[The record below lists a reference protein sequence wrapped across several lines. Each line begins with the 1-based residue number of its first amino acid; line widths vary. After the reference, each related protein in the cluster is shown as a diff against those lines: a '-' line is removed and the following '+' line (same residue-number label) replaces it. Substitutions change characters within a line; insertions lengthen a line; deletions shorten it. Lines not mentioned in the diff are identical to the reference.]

1 MGKDF
6 LYVCSSEL
14 DVALRIRVVSLF
26 GHVQKHDTYSGEM
39 FLKLTLYCNQRKV
52 GREVC
57 TAYKA
62 APAQGSNNR
71 ELQRWNEWIQLPLTY
86 SELPRDALIHLT
98 LWDVGNDVEP
108 FFIAQASKY
117 LFSKRGVLRDGQFD
131 VRLQKAQPKE
141 TPEPKF
147 DESSDASK
155 LPKTSGIREY
165 IKKEKMYKQNY
176 IDRVDWLDQ
185 FTFSKLEQIKE
196 EARVEDRA
204 LYISLEMATV
214 YGHDGITPFQVI
226 YYVPDTQNE
235 GILKKIRGKVDPEL
249 GMENLCETK
258 HHMLTRNAR
267 AGDIDKRLQPN
278 AMIKD
283 MLESIIRMPSSQ
295 PITIEE
301 RDIIWKFRFWLKN
314 NPHALTKFARSV
326 NWDEGLEVKQ
336 AIEVLSEFLLK
347 VELGPFTLTG
357 PPIDA
362 CDALE
367 LLGPSFTHPFVRR
380 YAVSRLQNTPPS
392 ILLLYLPQLV
402 QSIRY
407 EAHVNMDM
415 KKSMECV
422 NADGGEDP
430 LELSDANLSDQKSSA
445 LELYLGRSEDM
456 VTYLI
461 NQACQ
466 HAVIANFLYWYLKVE
481 VEANETTDPYMSNY
495 YTVMLERL
503 LTSLQNGSSLAKMS
517 RQNIMSQRTLVD
529 ALKQISKEV
538 QSEGGN
544 RQKKLDF
551 LKRKLAHSPELMD
564 LKGLPLPLDPTIQVK
579 NVQPETTVLF
589 ASKLMPMRL
598 TFSTV
603 RGFSPPYECGEA
615 YMTIFK
621 RGDDLRQD
629 QLVLQ
634 MIKLM
639 DNLWKDEKLDLC
651 LTPYAVLAT
660 SVSDGFVQFVKAT
673 PIADLRNIQDTLRQ
687 YRPSATGPYGIE
699 AAVMENY
706 VRSCAGYSII
716 CYVLGI
722 GDRHMHNLLLRENG
736 RMFHVDFGYILG
748 RDPKPMPPL
757 IKLTTEMV
765 NCMGGQES
773 VHFKRFIDYCTTAF
787 CIIRRHANLIINLF
801 SLMLDAGIPDVAVE
815 KDKAVQTILERF
827 HLQLTDEEAYKEITR
842 IIYTSLSAKIPIIAD
857 FVHDVKQYI
866 VN

>member
-14 DVALRIRVVSLF
+14 DVPLRIRVVSLF
-26 GHVQKHDTYSGEM
+26 GHVQRSDTYSGEM

-57 TAYKA
+57 TAYKP
-62 APAQGSNNR
+62 APTQAPNNR

-86 SELPRDALIHLT
+86 SELSRDAMLHLT

-108 FFIAQASKY
+108 QFVAQASKY

-141 TPEPKF
+141 LPEPKF
-147 DESSDASK
+147 DEPSDSNK
-155 LPKTSGIREY
+155 LPKSSGIREY
-165 IKKEKMYKQNY
+165 LKKEKMYKQNY
-176 IDRVDWLDQ
+176 IHPVDWLDQ
-185 FTFSKLEQIKE
+185 VTFIKLERMKE
-196 EARVEDRA
+196 DARIEDRS
-204 LYISLEMATV
+204 LYISLEMATI
-214 YGHDGITPFQVI
+214 YGHDDVTPYQVVF
-226 YYVPDTQNE
+226 YVPDIQNE
-235 GILKKIRGKVDPEL
+235 MIAMKSSGRLDPEM

-278 AMIKD
+278 AVIKD
-283 MLESIIRMPSSQ
+283 NLEAIIRMPSSQ
-295 PITIEE
+295 PMTMEE
-301 RDIIWKFRFWLKN
+301 RDTIWKFRFWLKS

-326 NWDEGLEVKQ
+326 NWNERLEVKQ
-336 AIEVLSEFLLK
+336 AIEVLSDWA
-347 VELGPFTLTG
+347 
-357 PPIDA
+357 PIDA

-380 YAVSRLQNTPPS
+380 YAVSRLQNTPPQ

-407 EAHVNMDM
+407 EANVKNDEM
-415 KKSMECV
+415 KKSKDSIECV
-422 NADGGEDP
+422 NEDGGAADP
-430 LELSDANLSDQKSSA
+430 MYVSDSQIIPADQTNSA
-445 LELYLGRSEDM
+445 LELFLGRNEDM
-456 VTYLI
+456 TTYLL

-481 VEANETTDPYMSNY
+481 IEANETTDPYMSNY
-495 YTVMLERL
+495 YATMLDRL
-503 LTSLQNGSSLAKMS
+503 LNALQNGSSVARHS
-517 RQNIMSQRTLVD
+517 RQNILGQRTFVEV
-529 ALKQISKEV
+529 LKLISKEV

-544 RQKKLDF
+544 RVKKLEF
-551 LKRKLAHSPELMD
+551 LKKRLANCPELMD
-564 LKGLPLPLDPTIQVK
+564 LKGLPLPLDPAIQVK

-589 ASKLMPMRL
+589 SSKLMPMRL

-634 MIKLM
+634 MIRLM
-639 DNLWKDEKLDLC
+639 DNLWKEEKLDLC

-673 PIADLRNIQDTLRQ
+673 PIADLKNIQDTLRQ

-716 CYVLGI
+716 CYILGI

-748 RDPKPMPPL
+748 RDPKPMPPPM
-757 IKLTTEMV
+757 KLTTEMI

-773 VHFKRFIDYCTTAF
+773 VHFKHFIDYCTTAF

-801 SLMLDAGIPDVAVE
+801 SLMLDAGIPDVTVE

-842 IIYTSLSAKIPIIAD
+842 IIHSSLSAKIPIIAD